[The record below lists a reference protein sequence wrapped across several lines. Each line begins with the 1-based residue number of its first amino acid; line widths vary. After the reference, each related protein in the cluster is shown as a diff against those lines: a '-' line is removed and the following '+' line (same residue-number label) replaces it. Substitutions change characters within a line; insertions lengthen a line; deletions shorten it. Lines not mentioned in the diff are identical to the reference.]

1 MCFTTKNF
9 KDNKNKIIQY
19 TSTSS
24 FVKRHWKLDY
34 YSKRF
39 KKDNSSGDEIYGEKK
54 TVGYTRTNYKTDIAK
69 EWNIT
74 PVLDIMQD

>member
-1 MCFTTKNF
+1 
-9 KDNKNKIIQY
+9 
-19 TSTSS
+19 
-24 FVKRHWKLDY
+24 LDY

-69 EWNIT
+69 E
-74 PVLDIMQD
+74 